1 MNAVET
7 RGLTKRYGDSNVV
20 DSLDISIES
29 GTIYGLLGVNG
40 SGKSTSVKMMTG
52 LLEPTCGDVYIMG
65 EKIPGNG
72 DFKRK
77 INVSTQETAVAPNLT
92 VYENLEFMAGIYG
105 IEKDAVKDR
114 CRKLIDDFSMN
125 EFADR
130 RAKTLSGGEAR
141 RLSIAMALINEPC
154 VIFLDEPTLGLDVIS
169 RRSLWRIIENMKGL
183 ATIVLTTHYIEEAE
197 ALCDKICVIVK
208 GKPRVVGT
216 VESLKRMTN
225 SASLEDAFV
234 KISKAELAEGGKS
247 F

>member
-7 RGLTKRYGDSNVV
+7 RGLTKRYGDSKVV

-77 INVSTQETAVAPNLT
+77 INISTQETAVAPNLT

-105 IEKDAVKDR
+105 IKKDAVKDR

-125 EFADR
+125 GFADR

-169 RRSLWRIIENMKGL
+169 RRSLWRIIENIKGR

-234 KISKAELAEGGKS
+234 KISEAELAEGGKS